1 MRWSVIHKRALH
13 IGIALVF
20 ACVYATPVFAM
31 NVSVSIPEKYTTVHP
46 GERLYFELAI
56 KYPENKTRKD
66 LRLHYQIVQ
75 NGTVLTQTK
84 VLRAI
89 ETQASFMDFVTV
101 PLQIKPGSY
110 VLNVVIEDYEHLHK
124 EVSVSFAITA
134 RQNLQ
139 VWIIGAI
146 IFGIL
151 LIVLLLIVQIAYTRT
166 QWKKALKAQHDYT
179 NIPLGRRIYYEM
191 ISDAI
196 GQMRMR
202 VGRQAIVLASHI
214 DGLTI
219 SKDGRVDDI
228 SRDPSEVI
236 AELVKMYKDE
246 FGKDVSFALK

>member
-1 MRWSVIHKRALH
+1 MRRFALKQ
-13 IGIALVF
+13 ILILATLALACVF
-20 ACVYATPVFAM
+20 AQPAFAM
-31 NVSVSIPEKYTTVHP
+31 NVSVSIPEKYTTVQP

-75 NGTVLTQTK
+75 NGNVLTQTK

-89 ETQASFMDFVTV
+89 ETQASFMDFITV
-101 PLQIKPGSY
+101 PMQIKAGSY
-110 VLNVVIEDYEHLHK
+110 VLNIVIEDYEHLHK
-124 EVSVSFAITA
+124 EVSVSFAITPKRNPTLILA
-134 RQNLQ
+134 G
-139 VWIIGAI
+139 GAVL
-146 IFGIL
+146 GIL
-151 LIVLLLIVQIAYTRT
+151 FLIVLLLIVQIAYTRT

-202 VGRQAIVLASHI
+202 VGRQAIMIASNI

-219 SKDGRVDDI
+219 SKDGRVDNI
-228 SRDPSEVI
+228 SKDPSEVI
-236 AELVKMYKDE
+236 AELVRVYKNE